1 MNWKKALTKLAK
13 QKRGI
18 VGLEAAIVLIAFVII
33 AAIFGFMVVN
43 QGLFATERGKT
54 VIQEGLKQASTPL
67 SIDGTTFARTNAE
80 GSNVSVIVVP
90 LRAFGVKYVAMWRNQ
105 TVVTL
110 KVGES
115 AWANVYLGV
124 LYDSADTD
132 ETYDSTGM
140 KFDDFVGYTESGGK
154 SVNGT
159 YGTGPT
165 ITGAVLAISN
175 SNGDESLDAAE
186 KGYLIVTLKPED
198 AAAVR
203 NDITVEVRLEKTA
216 PLSLEFTIPE
226 SMPKDTYVPV

>member
-67 SIDGTTFARTNAE
+67 SIDGTTFARTNAA

-124 LYDSADTD
+124 LYDSGTS
-132 ETYDSTGM
+132 ETYDPTGK
-140 KFDDFVGYTESGGK
+140 KFDDFVGYTESGGV
-154 SVNGT
+154 SVNGS

-186 KGYLIVTLKPED
+186 KGYLVVTLTPED
-198 AAAVR
+198 AASVR
-203 NDITVEVRLEKTA
+203 NEITVEVRLEKTA